1 MAQPRPVDRFR
12 ISRSIAY
19 ALAPPPLCGPQTMSV
34 PCRIRVLLRG
44 FRPLTRRFV
53 VDAVRAAPDMEL
65 IGERDADA
73 DVIVV
78 QANPDDPDPQEPR
91 LRTRVLEVFGGG
103 CDVYERRLVRI
114 NVGLDEL
121 LDVIRETAV
130 LSGGRRDE

>member
-1 MAQPRPVDRFR
+1 M
-12 ISRSIAY
+12 
-19 ALAPPPLCGPQTMSV
+19 
-34 PCRIRVLLRG
+34 
-44 FRPLTRRFV
+44 
-53 VDAVRAAPDMEL
+53 DAVRAAPDMEL